1 MRTVSLLIVA
11 AASAPITR
19 TEKAEIASALT
30 DALGAL
36 QHNGKGA
43 SKYETCTS
51 LFPHGAPLDAAT
63 NPSWQS
69 CKHVISTPSMASLIA
84 KSWTRGKD
92 NKNKDGPFGE
102 VDKEGYEAD
111 WQTEHRSEPY
121 PESSRGLQHH
131 PDYHQSNTVLAS
143 LVALPVLALLQ

>member
-1 MRTVSLLIVA
+1 MRTVSLLVA
-11 AASAPITR
+11 AAVAAPITR

-43 SKYETCTS
+43 SKYETCTA

-69 CKHVISTPSMASLIA
+69 CKGVIRTPSMASLIA
-84 KSWTRGKD
+84 KSFKRGKD
-92 NKNKDGPFGE
+92 NQKDGPFGE
-102 VDKEGYEAD
+102 VDEEGYSAD

-131 PDYHQSNTVLAS
+131 PDYNKGSTVLGS
-143 LVALPVLALLQ
+143 LAALPLLVLLK